1 MSNLSPQ
8 ARANLLLLLT
18 AVIWGFA
25 FVAQRTG
32 MDHVG
37 PYTFNAI
44 RFLIGGL
51 ALLPLIAWLDRGR
64 AARGEAIVP
73 MRNKTLLL
81 GGMAAGVFIFAGA
94 AFQQIGI
101 QYTTAGKTGF
111 ITGLYVVLVPILGL
125 LFGQRTTPGTWLG
138 ALLAAVGLYFL
149 TMQGSFSLQRG
160 DLLVLIGAFVWAG
173 HMLLLGRLSPGTDS
187 IKLAF
192 LQFMACA
199 VISFGAALLLET
211 ITLEG
216 VLGGWAPILYTGLMS
231 VGVGYTVQVVAQGY
245 ARPADAAIIMSLEA
259 VFAVLGGWLLL
270 GELLS
275 VRGLFGCGLMLA
287 GILISQLVGQPKP
300 VIDPAAA

>member
-1 MSNLSPQ
+1 MANLSPQ

-18 AVIWGFA
+18 SVIWGFA
-25 FVAQRTG
+25 FVAQRTS

-64 AARGEAIVP
+64 VARGETVVP

-101 QYTTAGKTGF
+101 MYTTAGKTGF

-125 LFGQRTTPGTWLG
+125 FIGQQTTLGTWLG

-149 TMQGSFSLQRG
+149 TMQGSVSLQRG

-192 LQFMACA
+192 IQFIACA
-199 VISFGAALLLET
+199 VISFGVALLVET

-216 VLGGWAPILYTGLMS
+216 ILGGWAPILYTGLMS

-259 VFAVLGGWLLL
+259 VFAVVGGWLLL
-270 GELLS
+270 GEQLS
-275 VRGLFGCGLMLA
+275 GRGLIGCGLMLA
-287 GILISQLVGQPKP
+287 GILVSQLVGQTKP